1 MKTIT
6 NKTVELL
13 GKDVTYAE
21 LLRACNDVAPE
32 KGWAVSEQKKALRVD
47 TALDKSIDNR
57 WNVIGD
63 IELEDA
69 DFDYLKPKV
78 TGMTWALKA
87 QALVD
92 FTEYIESL

>member
-1 MKTIT
+1 MKSIN
-6 NKTVELL
+6 NKKVELL

-32 KGWAVSEQKKALRVD
+32 KGWTVSEQKKALRVD
-47 TALDKSIDNR
+47 TALDNAKET
-57 WNVIGD
+57 